1 MTVTIGRRE
10 LLAALG
16 GAAAA
21 WPLAARAQQLERM
34 RRIGILMPYA
44 ASDTEIQAHLRAFR
58 QELQKLGWTEGG
70 NIQFDERWTGDDMD
84 LIRGNA
90 ASVLELKPDVLFAQ
104 GGRVIPV
111 LMMKTSSVPIV
122 FPGGGDPVGTGWVK
136 SLARPGGNITG
147 FSSFEFSVI
156 GKMLEILLQIAPGT
170 SRVAFIYNPDN
181 RNAAFYGRSFES
193 FATPQAVTPVMAPIH
208 GIAELEGVLEN
219 FAKAPNGAV
228 FFASDATITA
238 LRDPF
243 VALVAR
249 HRLPAIYSDPVLV
262 KSGGLISY
270 SPDRVD
276 LFRRAAS
283 YLDRIL
289 RGEKPADLPVQ
300 QPTKYQLT
308 LNLKT
313 ARALGLQIPDKLLAL
328 ADEVIE

>member
-1 MTVTIGRRE
+1 MRRRDFIT
-10 LLAALG
+10 LLG
-16 GAAAA
+16 GATV
-21 WPLAARAQQLERM
+21 WPILSPRTASAQQTAAM

-44 ASDTEIQAHLRAFR
+44 ASDTEIQAHLLAFR
-58 QELQKLGWTEGG
+58 QELQKLGWTEGR

-84 LIRGNA
+84 LIRTNA
-90 ASVLELKPDVLFAQ
+90 ASLLELKPDVLFAL

-111 LMMKTSSVPIV
+111 LMMNTSSVPIV
-122 FPGGGDPVGTGWVK
+122 FPSGGDPVGTGWVK

-170 SRVAFIYNPDN
+170 TRVAFIYNPNN
-181 RNAAFYGRSFES
+181 RNAAFYARSFER
-193 FATPQAVTPVMAPIH
+193 FATPLSVTPIMAPMH
-208 GIAELEGVLEN
+208 GIAELEGTLEN
-219 FAKAPNGAV
+219 FAKAPNGAL
-228 FFASDATITA
+228 FFAPDITITA

-243 VALVAR
+243 VALAAR
-249 HRLPAIYSDPVLV
+249 HCLPAIYSDPVLA
-262 KSGGLISY
+262 KSGGLLSY

-283 YLDRIL
+283 YVDRIL

-308 LNLKT
+308 VNLKT
-313 ARALGLQIPDKLLAL
+313 AKALGLDVPPQLLAV

>member
-1 MTVTIGRRE
+1 
-10 LLAALG
+10 
-16 GAAAA
+16 
-21 WPLAARAQQLERM
+21 
-34 RRIGILMPYA
+34 
-44 ASDTEIQAHLRAFR
+44 
-58 QELQKLGWTEGG
+58 
-70 NIQFDERWTGDDMD
+70 MD

-90 ASVLELKPDVLFAQ
+90 ASLLELKPDVLFAQ

-208 GIAELEGVLEN
+208 GIAELEGILEN

-283 YLDRIL
+283 YVDRIL

-313 ARALGLQIPDKLLAL
+313 AKAIGLEIPATLLAL